1 MQAKFKIKKDDKVI
15 VTTGKDKGKVARVLK
30 VDRNGGKVFLEN
42 TNVVKRHTRPNPL
55 NPEGGIIEKEMPVD
69 ISNVM
74 YYCDSCKKG
83 TRLGIKVLESGKKA
97 RFAKCDGEV
106 IDKD

>member
-1 MQAKFKIKKDDKVI
+1 MQAKYKIKKDDTVI
-15 VTTGKDKGKVARVLK
+15 VTTGKDKGKVAKVLK
-30 VDRNGGKVFLEN
+30 VDRKNGKVILEN
-42 TNVVKRHTRPNPL
+42 TNVVKRHTKPSQFNPD
-55 NPEGGIIEKEMPVD
+55 GGIIDKEMPID

-74 YYCDSCKKG
+74 YYSEKSKTG
-83 TRLGIKVLESGKKA
+83 TKLGIKVLENGKKA

>member
-1 MQAKFKIKKDDKVI
+1 MQAKYKLKKDDTVI
-15 VTTGKDKGKVARVLK
+15 VTTGKDKGKIAKILK
-30 VDRNGGKVFLEN
+30 VDRKNGKVILEN
-42 TNVVKRHTRPNPL
+42 TNVVKRHTKPGPL
-55 NPEGGIIEKEMPVD
+55 NPEGGIVEKEMPVD

-74 YYCDSCKKG
+74 YYSQKSKKG
-83 TRLGIKVLESGKKA
+83 TRLGIKTLENGKKA